1 MEEEKKVIK
10 ITNKSPREQ
19 QESKNKTFGYWYL
32 VDKERFYNLLWF
44 LEKYAAEN
52 NLLFFLAVEH
62 FRGSNHFYILLFHR
76 TTLPLH
82 FKKVLKRH

>member
-62 FRGSNHFYILLFHR
+62 FRGSNHFLYSLISSNITSFAL
-76 TTLPLH
+76 
-82 FKKVLKRH
+82 